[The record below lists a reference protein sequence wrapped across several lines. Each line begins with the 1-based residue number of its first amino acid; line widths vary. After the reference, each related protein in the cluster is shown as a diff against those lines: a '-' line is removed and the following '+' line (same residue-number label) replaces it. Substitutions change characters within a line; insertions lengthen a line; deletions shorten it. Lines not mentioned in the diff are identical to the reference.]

1 MAEFECRVYKLEI
14 LPHPNADAIDLAK
27 VGDYLSIVR
36 KGEFN
41 TGDLGVYIPE
51 AAICPDWLVTEL
63 GLEGK
68 LAGSKHNRVKAIKL
82 RGILSQG
89 LIYPVHYHP
98 REDGDRYEISIN
110 GKWLIVKEG
119 QDVTEE
125 LGIIKWSPPIP
136 VHMAGEVWN
145 AHGMTLKYDVENFKK
160 YPNVLNEGE
169 HVVMTE
175 KIHGCVSPDTLVM
188 LPNGEEVP
196 IEDVIDDDAITHV
209 MSYDVE
215 TGKFKPKTVTAKFR
229 RPNIENKR
237 WMRLTLE
244 NGRVLKITEDHPVF
258 SNERN
263 AYVPAKDIR
272 PNEDIKSPI

>member
-14 LPHPNADAIDLAK
+14 LPHPNADAIELAK